1 MTKSLE
7 DYIEVVYVLI
17 HEKNRARVRDI
28 ATMLKVK
35 MPSVVKGIS
44 ELKKLEL
51 VTQEPYGDV
60 ELTAKGRRIATMIL
74 NRHNKIREFLM
85 LIGVS
90 KRVADKDACQMEH
103 ILSVETMD
111 RIRDLSGRQKSQKRR
126 RERNHD
132 LVFGWNSFS
141 DCWILHLR

>member
-28 ATMLKVK
+28 ASTLKVK

-90 KRVADKDACQMEH
+90 KRIADKDACQMEH

-111 RIRDLSGRQKSQKRR
+111 RIRD
-126 RERNHD
+126 
-132 LVFGWNSFS
+132 F
-141 DCWILHLR
+141 LRKAKESKEAAEEQS

>member
-17 HEKNRARVRDI
+17 HEKNCARVRDI
-28 ATMLKVK
+28 ATTLKVK

-44 ELKKLEL
+44 ELKKLGL
-51 VTQEPYGDV
+51 VSQEPYGDV
-60 ELTAKGRRIATMIL
+60 ALTAKGRRIATMIL

-103 ILSVETMD
+103 IISAETLD
-111 RIRDLSGRQKSQKRR
+111 RIRDFLRKSKKDKAAEQAGD
-126 RERNHD
+126 N
-132 LVFGWNSFS
+132 V
-141 DCWILHLR
+141 

>member
-17 HEKNRARVRDI
+17 HERKRARVRDI
-28 ATMLKVK
+28 ATTLKVK

-44 ELKKLEL
+44 ELKKLGL

-60 ELTAKGRRIATMIL
+60 ELTAKGRRIATVIL

-85 LIGVS
+85 LLGVS

-103 ILSVETMD
+103 IISVETLD
-111 RIRDLSGRQKSQKRR
+111 RIRDFL
-126 RERNHD
+126 RENKKD
-132 LVFGWNSFS
+132 GASAGES
-141 DCWILHLR
+141 DSAEDPNLQSK

>member
-17 HEKNRARVRDI
+17 HEKGRARVRDI
-28 ATMLKVK
+28 ATTLKVK

-44 ELKKLEL
+44 ELKKLAL

-74 NRHNKIREFLM
+74 NRHNKIREFLI
-85 LIGVS
+85 LLGVS
-90 KRVADKDACQMEH
+90 ERIADKDACQMEH
-103 ILSVETMD
+103 IVSAETLD
-111 RIRDLSGRQKSQKRR
+111 RIRDFLRKAKAAKGKDSAEVKS
-126 RERNHD
+126 
-132 LVFGWNSFS
+132 
-141 DCWILHLR
+141 

>member
-28 ATMLKVK
+28 ATTLKVK

-44 ELKKLEL
+44 ELKKLEM

-60 ELTAKGRRIATMIL
+60 ELTAKGRRIATIIL

-85 LIGVS
+85 LLGVS
-90 KRVADKDACQMEH
+90 KRIADKDACQMEH

-111 RIRDLSGRQKSQKRR
+111 RIRDFLKKAKESKEAAEEQS
-126 RERNHD
+126 
-132 LVFGWNSFS
+132 
-141 DCWILHLR
+141 

>member
-17 HEKNRARVRDI
+17 QEKRRARVRDI
-28 ATMLKVK
+28 ATTLKVK

-44 ELKKLEL
+44 ELKKLGL
-51 VTQEPYGDV
+51 VAQEPYGDV

-90 KRVADKDACQMEH
+90 RRIADKDACLMEH
-103 ILSVETMD
+103 ILSAETMD
-111 RIRDLSGRQKSQKRR
+111 KIRDYLKKGPPTTATPSA
-126 RERNHD
+126 
-132 LVFGWNSFS
+132 
-141 DCWILHLR
+141 

>member
-17 HEKNRARVRDI
+17 HEKGRARVRDI
-28 ATMLKVK
+28 ATTLKVK

-44 ELKKLEL
+44 ELKKLAL

-74 NRHNKIREFLM
+74 NRHNKIREFLI
-85 LIGVS
+85 LLGVS
-90 KRVADKDACQMEH
+90 ERIADKDACQMEH
-103 ILSVETMD
+103 IVSAETLD
-111 RIRDLSGRQKSQKRR
+111 RIREFLRKAKAAKGKDSAEAKS
-126 RERNHD
+126 
-132 LVFGWNSFS
+132 
-141 DCWILHLR
+141 

>member
-7 DYIEVVYVLI
+7 DYIEIVYVLI

-28 ATMLKVK
+28 ATSLKVK
-35 MPSVVKGIS
+35 MPSVVKGLS
-44 ELKKLEL
+44 ELKKLGL

-85 LIGVS
+85 RIGVS
-90 KRVADKDACQMEH
+90 QRIADKDACLMEH
-103 ILSVETMD
+103 ILSAETMD
-111 RIRDLSGRQKSQKRR
+111 KIRDFLKKGLPAPVAKAKASEQA
-126 RERNHD
+126 
-132 LVFGWNSFS
+132 
-141 DCWILHLR
+141 

>member
-28 ATMLKVK
+28 ASTLKVK

-60 ELTAKGRRIATMIL
+60 ELTAKGRRIATIIL

-85 LIGVS
+85 LLGVS
-90 KRVADKDACQMEH
+90 KRIADKDACQMEH

-111 RIRDLSGRQKSQKRR
+111 RIRD
-126 RERNHD
+126 
-132 LVFGWNSFS
+132 F
-141 DCWILHLR
+141 LRKAKESKEAAEEQS

>member
-17 HEKNRARVRDI
+17 QEKRRARVRDI
-28 ATMLKVK
+28 ATTLKVK

-44 ELKKLEL
+44 ELKKLGL
-51 VTQEPYGDV
+51 VAQEPYGDV

-90 KRVADKDACQMEH
+90 RRIADKDACLMEH
-103 ILSVETMD
+103 FLSAETLD
-111 RIRDLSGRQKSQKRR
+111 RIREFLDAPVAAPRRPSAPKRG
-126 RERNHD
+126 HKT
-132 LVFGWNSFS
+132 
-141 DCWILHLR
+141 

>member
-28 ATMLKVK
+28 ASTLKVK

-90 KRVADKDACQMEH
+90 KRIADKDACQMEH

-111 RIRDLSGRQKSQKRR
+111 RIRD
-126 RERNHD
+126 
-132 LVFGWNSFS
+132 F
-141 DCWILHLR
+141 LRKAKESKEAEGAQS

>member
-17 HEKNRARVRDI
+17 QEKRRARVRDI
-28 ATMLKVK
+28 ATTLKVK

-44 ELKKLEL
+44 ELKKLGL
-51 VTQEPYGDV
+51 VAQEPYGDV

-90 KRVADKDACQMEH
+90 RRIADKDACLMEH
-103 ILSVETMD
+103 ILSAQTMD
-111 RIRDLSGRQKSQKRR
+111 RIRNFLGKTPAAPEKPAATKKKAKPKKDKK
-126 RERNHD
+126 
-132 LVFGWNSFS
+132 
-141 DCWILHLR
+141 